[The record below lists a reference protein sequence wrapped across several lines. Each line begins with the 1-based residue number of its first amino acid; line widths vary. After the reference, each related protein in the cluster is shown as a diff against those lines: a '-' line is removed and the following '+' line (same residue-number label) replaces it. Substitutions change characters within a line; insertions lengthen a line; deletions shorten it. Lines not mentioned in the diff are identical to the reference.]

1 MRLVQ
6 ISTATSFSTSINYKD
21 DIHCLRE
28 LLLYHN
34 RNKSELLSKHYKA
47 LEREYSLHQ
56 TSPEKMTQSVIAN
69 KSRLEMTD
77 DRFPSFV
84 DCSVDRIF
92 HDGYSDFN
100 TNTPLLPDQTM
111 IEIYEQ
117 IKKLFPMHHRPIH
130 SILFGVRSHQPARAT
145 EHPF

>member
-47 LEREYSLHQ
+47 LEREYSLHR
-56 TSPEKMTQSVIAN
+56 TSSEKMTQSFIAN
-69 KSRLEMTD
+69 QSRLEMTD

-84 DCSVDRIF
+84 DSVDRIF
-92 HDGYSDFN
+92 HDGWVRHYSDFN
-100 TNTPLLPDQTM
+100 TNTPLLADKTM
-111 IEIYEQ
+111 IQIYDHIE
-117 IKKLFPMHHRPIH
+117 KLFPMYHRSIH
-130 SILFGVRSHQPARAT
+130 SILFGVRSHQPA
-145 EHPF
+145 